1 MSRINGSALMFDEE
15 DVKTTSEFLPRL
27 IRIIMFATGVT
38 NDGYITRYHRYFK
51 SIFPSKSRKEF
62 TQKSAA
68 DRKSLLDKSK
78 LTFSLMRTVLSA
90 MGYDIE
96 CVSIRVK
103 DRVTG
108 DVRTF
113 STDNTVE
120 ELKDFMAQE
129 KEIGVQ
135 SL

>member
-1 MSRINGSALMFDEE
+1 MFDEE

-120 ELKDFMAQE
+120 ELKDFMTQE